1 MKQVSEKMAG
11 VVSLFSPLI
20 RSMVKVSRIGEEQGG
35 KKSEKK

>member
-11 VVSLFSPLI
+11 VVSLFSPMMQSI
-20 RSMVKVSRIGEEQGG
+20 VKVSRIGEEQGE